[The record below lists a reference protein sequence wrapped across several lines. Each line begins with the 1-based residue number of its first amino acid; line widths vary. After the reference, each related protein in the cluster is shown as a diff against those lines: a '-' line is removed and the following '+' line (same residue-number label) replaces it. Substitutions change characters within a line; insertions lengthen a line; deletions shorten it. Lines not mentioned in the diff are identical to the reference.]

1 MRRILTLVLVLITG
15 TLALTSCTPASS
27 DRTYDERAVIAAT
40 AELVEKS
47 ALINQIFWGT
57 GIPVSED
64 ENAQKIGKYTEADPA
79 FLKQN
84 GIQSI
89 EQLKEMTSLVYDSVF
104 CKTIFTTKLGEN
116 DSNDDGKLTIVRYYQ
131 KKETVNGT
139 VQATGPIMV
148 QTDAV
153 VYFEKPVVYHT
164 DTLEIKQV
172 KGEIIYLT
180 LDVTVMDDADNPV
193 VQQLTVAVIEE
204 SEGWRLINPT
214 YDKYISPKKGA

>member
-1 MRRILTLVLVLITG
+1 MRRILTLVLVLITV

-116 DSNDDGKLTIVRYYQ
+116 DSNDDGELTIVRYYQ

-204 SEGWRLINPT
+204 SAGWRLINPT
-214 YDKYISPKKGA
+214 YDKYISPKKDA

>member
-1 MRRILTLVLVLITG
+1 MRRILTLVLVLITV

-84 GIQSI
+84 EIQSI

-116 DSNDDGKLTIVRYYQ
+116 DSNDDGELTIVRYYQ

-204 SEGWRLINPT
+204 SAGWRLINPT
-214 YDKYISPKKGA
+214 YDKYISPMKDA

>member
-1 MRRILTLVLVLITG
+1 MRRIFTLVLVLITV
-15 TLALTSCTPASS
+15 TLGLTSCTPASS

-116 DSNDDGKLTIVRYYQ
+116 DSNDDGELTIVRYYQ

-204 SEGWRLINPT
+204 SAGWRLINPT
-214 YDKYISPKKGA
+214 YDKYISPKKDA